1 MARSISN
8 RARCDQIAGRA
19 GGGAVF
25 TSGGSAIFALLLLG
39 AAIAFPRPASALPSF
54 ARQTGQPCSSCH
66 TAFPQ
71 LKPFGR
77 AFKLGGYTL
86 GGTRSCGGGGAASGE
101 AAPLKLGTEESADAG
116 SDDRAME
123 LLKQIPIAGM
133 TVPNFTH
140 IKKGLPADDTPKG
153 FDSND
158 NAFVQETSIFYGG
171 QIVCNL
177 GAFVQ
182 GTYERPGSSFFLDN
196 TDIRYA
202 DQTKLGGMDLTYG
215 ITANNNPTVQDPWNT
230 TPTWSYPFIGASDEL
245 APTPAAGTMIE
256 GTFEGRVAGVGAYI
270 WANNMFYLEGT
281 AYGTFGS
288 DDLSALGLDPTDPQ
302 SRFDGLA
309 PYWRAAF
316 EKDWSDYSF
325 EVGTFGMYANVAP
338 LGNQSAPTDQVT
350 DVGFDTQ
357 FQYFHD
363 VHAVTARFT
372 YIFQHQKNDGSQP
385 MGLASNAS
393 DDLDSLKVSGE
404 YVYNSVVSFNVGYFN
419 LSGDADALLYADSSS
434 PASPGSPNS
443 NGWVFDVAWLPWS
456 NGGPK
461 WWPWLNTR
469 LGVSY
474 THYNEFN
481 GASSNYDGNG
491 RNASDNDTTYVY
503 AWTAF

>member
-1 MARSISN
+1 MREPDSRN
-8 RARCDQIAGRA
+8 DQVAGRA
-19 GGGAVF
+19 GDGAPVFAFGGP
-25 TSGGSAIFALLLLG
+25 TICALLLIG
-39 AAIAFPRPASALPSF
+39 AAVVFPQPARALPSF

-66 TAFPQ
+66 TSFPQ

-77 AFKLGGYTL
+77 QFKLGGYTL
-86 GGTRSCGGGGAASGE
+86 GGTRGCGGGSGE
-101 AAPLKLGTEESADAG
+101 AAPMTVGSDNSAAA

-158 NAFVQETSIFYGG
+158 NTYVQETSVFYGG
-171 QIVCNL
+171 QVVCNL

-182 GTYERPGSSFFLDN
+182 STYERPGSEFFLDN

-202 DQTKLGGMDLTYG
+202 DQTKLGGMDVTYG
-215 ITANNNPTVQDPWNT
+215 VTANNNPTVQDPWNT
-230 TPTWSYPFIGASDEL
+230 TPTWSYPFIGASDAL
-245 APTPAAGTMIE
+245 APTPGAGTMIE
-256 GTFEGRVAGVGAYI
+256 GGFEGRVAGVGGYL
-270 WANNMFYLEGT
+270 WANNMLYLEGT

-288 DDLSALGLDPTDPQ
+288 DDLSALGLDPTDPA

-309 PYWRAAF
+309 PYWRAAI
-316 EKDWSDYSF
+316 EKDWSDYAF

-338 LGNQSAPTDQVT
+338 LGNQSFSTDQVT

-372 YIFQHQKNDGSQP
+372 YIFQHQKNDGSQLL
-385 MGLASNAS
+385 GLASNSS
-393 DDLDSLKVSGE
+393 DDLESLKVSGE
-404 YVYNSVVSFNVGYFN
+404 YVYNGIWSFDAGYFN
-419 LSGDADALLYADSSS
+419 IKGDADALLYEDSAS
-434 PASPGSPNS
+434 PSAPGSPNS
-443 NGWVFDVAWLPWS
+443 SGWVFDVAVAPWS

-461 WWPWLNTR
+461 WWPWLNSKI
-469 LGVSY
+469 GVQY

-481 GASSNYDGNG
+481 GASSNYNG
-491 RNASDNDTTYVY
+491 DFRNASDNDTTYVY